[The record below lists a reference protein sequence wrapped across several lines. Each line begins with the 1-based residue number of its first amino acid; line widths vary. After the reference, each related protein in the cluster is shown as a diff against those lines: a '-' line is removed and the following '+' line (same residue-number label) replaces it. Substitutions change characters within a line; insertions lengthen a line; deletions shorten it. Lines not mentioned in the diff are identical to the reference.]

1 MTQEQKKLLEKLK
14 WENERKAKQFQLEK
28 KLEALLEKKSFSF
41 LTFEESDE
49 IQLAS
54 ESWPDSKWTDRLYLQ
69 TDLVKSASIFRT
81 LKKYV
86 DLSNLGFAYIFFMNY
101 NFGLVRI
108 QNDTIKR
115 YWTQLI
121 EIDTD
126 EIFCYIPNRKDFI
139 CIEKTEDFII
149 GKEKEGRQWIYEIT
163 FSNKKLKTLLTQHS
177 SLH

>member
-1 MTQEQKKLLEKLK
+1 MTQEQKHLLEKLR

-28 KLEALLEKKSFSF
+28 KLEALLKKEFFSF
-41 LTFEESDE
+41 LTFEESDK

-54 ESWPDSKWTDRLYLQ
+54 EGWPDNKWNDGLYLQ
-69 TDLVKSASIFRT
+69 TDLFSSTSIFRI
-81 LKKYV
+81 LEKYL
-86 DLSNLGFAYIFFMNY
+86 DLNNFGFIYIFFMNY

-108 QNDTIKR
+108 QNDTIKS
-115 YWTQLI
+115 YWAQLI

-163 FSNKKLKTLLTQHS
+163 FSNKKLKTLLT
-177 SLH
+177 